1 MKDKITINCH
11 SSIKIADNKII
22 YFDPYKIEET
32 TNDADYIFITHD
44 HYDHY
49 DIDSIK
55 KIMNNNTKI
64 IFPDSMA
71 PKILGQI
78 PANQLTGVIPNE
90 TYKID
95 DLDVETIPSYNPNKE
110 FHPRKNN
117 WVGYIIT
124 LNGERIY
131 VAGDTDI
138 TPEIQNVKCDIALI
152 PIGGTYT
159 MTPLEAAELINT
171 IQPRTVIPTHYACI
185 VGTYEDGEI
194 FKKQL
199 NSNIECLL
207 LIKEDK

>member
-49 DIDSIK
+49 DLDSIK
-55 KIMNNNTKI
+55 KIMNTHTKI

-71 PKILGQI
+71 PMILGKI

-95 DLDVETIPSYNPNKE
+95 DLDVETIPSYNPNKD

-138 TPEIQNVKCDIALI
+138 TPETQNVKCDIALI

-171 IQPRTVIPTHYACI
+171 IRPQIAIPTHY
-185 VGTYEDGEI
+185 GTITGSLSDGEI
-194 FKKQL
+194 FKEKIDSHIACQ
-199 NSNIECLL
+199 I
-207 LIKEDK
+207 LIKEEK

>member
-1 MKDKITINCH
+1 MKEKITINCH
-11 SSIKIADNKII
+11 SSIKINDDKII
-22 YFDPYKIEET
+22 YFDPYKIEEN

-49 DIDSIK
+49 DIESIK

-71 PKILGQI
+71 TKVLGVL
-78 PANQLTGVIPNE
+78 PSNQLTGVIPNE

-95 DLDVETIPSYNPNKE
+95 NLDVETIPSYNLNKD

-124 LNGERIY
+124 LNNERIY
-131 VAGDTDI
+131 IAGDTDA
-138 TPEIQNVKCDIALI
+138 TEETKKVKCDIALV

-159 MTPLEAAELINT
+159 MTPEEASTLIN
-171 IQPRTVIPTHYACI
+171 IIKPKTVIPTHYACI
-185 VGTYEDGEI
+185 VGKIEDGKN

-199 NSNIECLL
+199 NNDIECLL
-207 LIKEDK
+207 KIKENK